1 MRIYIDMDNTI
12 CDYIKKRNQ
21 IKEALPS
28 VIWPQSLPK
37 FFLDME
43 PVENAIETV
52 NWLRKHHDVF
62 ILSAP
67 SSRNPDSYTEKFL
80 WIEKWFDYDLAEK
93 LILSNY
99 KDFLI
104 GDILID
110 DHRDGKGQD
119 RFNGELILYGSL
131 KYPTWDKIKIEFEK
145 GIKNEQ

>member
-1 MRIYIDMDNTI
+1 MALNQVVQFAGIVADILTILAIIYVVMV
-12 CDYIKKRNQ
+12 
-21 IKEALPS
+21 L
-28 VIWPQSLPK
+28 K
-37 FFLDME
+37 F
-43 PVENAIETV
+43 TQ
-52 NWLRKHHDVF
+52 RKFQKSDVF

-67 SSRNPDSYTEKFL
+67 SSRNPNSYTEKFL

-110 DHRDGKGQD
+110 DHKNGKGQD

-145 GIKNEQ
+145 GDKK